1 MVESDGMATYN
12 HTFDPQNK
20 HAYHM
25 ALDIN

>member
-1 MVESDGMATYN
+1 MVASDGMATYN

-25 ALDIN
+25 ALDTN